1 MQIANLKK
9 RFMQDSLN
17 LKSK

>member
-9 RFMQDSLN
+9 LIGRHSTTG
-17 LKSK
+17 